1 MAAQI
6 LPQVAAL
13 VEAGQIEEAARRL
26 ILAAGAGDAEAMAE
40 LARWR
45 VAGNLVRRN
54 LPAAREL
61 FARAAASGDDES
73 ALIHAY
79 LLASGAGG
87 PSDWAAGLAELRRL
101 APASPAAATQLRLL
115 AAMDIGSDG
124 EPRRAPATRPLSE
137 SPFAMACVGF
147 ATPEECDYLI
157 AAVEA
162 QFQPSVVI
170 DPSTGRLVPHPI
182 RTSDG
187 AFFGVFAEDLVVNA
201 VNRRIAALSGTRVEQ
216 GETLQLLRYA
226 GGAQYRA
233 HVDALPGE
241 PNQRIATV
249 LVYLTDDYDGGE
261 TQFVRTGLAYRGRKG
276 DALLFRNVD
285 ARGRPDPMALHAGL
299 PVTRGVKV
307 IASRWIRA
315 ERFSFPPPQPLVAL

>member
-1 MAAQI
+1 MAGETLVRVGA
-6 LPQVAAL
+6 LLERGEAA
-13 VEAGQIEEAARRL
+13 EAARTL
-26 ILAAGAGDAEAMAE
+26 MLAAASGDAAAVAE

-45 VAGNLVRRN
+45 VAGNVVRRD
-54 LPAAREL
+54 LAAARAL
-61 FARAAASGDDES
+61 FARAAEAGDAEA
-73 ALIHAY
+73 ALVHAHF
-79 LLASGAGG
+79 LASGTGG
-87 PSDWAAGLAELRRL
+87 PSDWPGALASLRRL
-101 APASPAAATQLRLL
+101 APSSAPARAQLGRLAVMEL
-115 AAMDIGSDG
+115 DEEGG
-124 EPRRAPATRPLSE
+124 PRRPPATRPLSD
-137 SPFAMACVGF
+137 SPFAIAAQGF
-147 ATPEECDYLI
+147 ATAAECDYLV

-162 QFQPSVVI
+162 QFQPSVVV
-170 DPSTGRLVPHPI
+170 DPASGRLVPHPI

-201 VNRRIAALSGTRVEQ
+201 INRRIAALSGTRVEQ

-226 GGAQYRA
+226 RGAQYRA
-233 HVDALPGE
+233 HVDALPAE
-241 PNQRIATV
+241 ANQRIATV
-249 LVYLTDDYDGGE
+249 LVYLTDDYEGGE

-285 ARGRPDPMALHAGL
+285 AAGRPDPMALHAGL